1 MATPNQSAPGS
12 EPLKNARHE
21 AFAVAWA
28 KGASATEAYRK
39 VGYTAKDADTAGPRL
54 SANVGIKARK
64 EWMQAQTAA
73 RSILSR
79 DDGLKILAEIAQN
92 TEEPG
97 QSRTGALKV
106 IGQWC
111 GWEKGTEAENKAAGA
126 LMTFADQ
133 LAKIR
138 SRRKQ

>member
-1 MATPNQSAPGS
+1 MPEDPSK
-12 EPLKNARHE
+12 PLKNSRHE
-21 AFAVAWA
+21 AFAVEWA
-28 KGASATEAYRK
+28 KGASATDAYRK
-39 VGYTAKDADTAGPRL
+39 AGYTAKDADTAGPRL
-54 SANVGIKARK
+54 SGNVGIKARK
-64 EWMQAQTAA
+64 EWLQAQTAT

-111 GWEKGTEAENKAAGA
+111 GWEKGTEAERTAAAGVVS
-126 LMTFADQ
+126 
-133 LAKIR
+133 LAAAVSRIR
-138 SRRKQ
+138 SMGRK

>member
-1 MATPNQSAPGS
+1 MPEDPSK
-12 EPLKNARHE
+12 PLKNSRHE
-21 AFAVAWA
+21 AFAVEWA
-28 KGASATEAYRK
+28 KGGNLTAAALAA
-39 VGYTAKDADTAGPRL
+39 GYT
-54 SANVGIKARK
+54 SHSARK
-64 EWMQAQTAA
+64 QGSVLGTNTDIVARREWLQKQVAS

-111 GWEKGTEAENKAAGA
+111 GWEKGTEAERTAAAGVVS
-126 LMTFADQ
+126 
-133 LAKIR
+133 LAAAVSRIR
-138 SRRKQ
+138 SMGRK

>member
-1 MATPNQSAPGS
+1 MAPNQSAPPAS

-21 AFAVAWA
+21 AFALAWA
-28 KGASATEAYRK
+28 KGESATEAYRK
-39 VGYTAKDADTAGPRL
+39 AGYRAKDADTAGPRL

-64 EWMQAQTAA
+64 EWLQAQTAT

-79 DDGLKILAEIAQN
+79 DDGLKILAEIAQD

-111 GWEKGTEAENKAAGA
+111 GWEKGTQAETLVAESMAAA
-126 LMTFADQ
+126 LRKRA
-133 LAKIR
+133 
-138 SRRKQ
+138 RR

>member
-1 MATPNQSAPGS
+1 MATNQSAPGS

-28 KGASATEAYRK
+28 KGGTVTDAATAA
-39 VGYTAKDADTAGPRL
+39 GYSGH
-54 SANVGIKARK
+54 SARK
-64 EWMQAQTAA
+64 QGSVLGTYPDISARKAWIQAQTAT

-79 DDGLKILAEIAQN
+79 DDGLKILAEIAQD

-111 GWEKGTEAENKAAGA
+111 GWEKGTQAETLVAESMAAA
-126 LMTFADQ
+126 LRKRA
-133 LAKIR
+133 
-138 SRRKQ
+138 RR